1 MSKIYEAVQDAEIER
16 IEGEEQFMNEPKSVA
31 ETNKGIDW
39 STNMYEEV
47 SDRNEGALIHLDRNI
62 NPNPLD

>member
-1 MSKIYEAVQDAEIER
+1 MSKIYENGSDEEIER
-16 IEGEEQFMNEPKSVA
+16 IEGEEQFINEPKSVA

-39 STNMYEEV
+39 GTNIYEEV